1 MMQKMVT
8 VLDTDWGYMVAVWT
22 DMGLWELDFPV
33 DSKPKEVESEITEEV
48 SFWSNQLKQELNM
61 YWRGFAADFGVP
73 IDWRGYTSFQ
83 AAVLR
88 LTANIAYGQRTTY
101 GALAQEVGSPKA
113 ARAVGGAL
121 HRNRVPI
128 VIPCHRVVGSNG
140 SLTGFAGGL
149 ELKKALLLLE
159 SSDGQEMTKL

>member
-22 DMGLWELDFPV
+22 DIGLWELEFPV
-33 DSKPKEVESEITEEV
+33 PDKPENVEGEITQEV
-48 SFWSNQLKQELNM
+48 NFWSEQLRQELNM

-73 IDWRGYTSFQ
+73 VDWRGYTSFQ
-83 AAVLR
+83 TAVLKC
-88 LTANIAYGQRTTY
+88 TAAIAYGQRTTY
-101 GALAQEVGSPKA
+101 GALAQEVGSPKSS
-113 ARAVGGAL
+113 RAVGGAL

-128 VIPCHRVVGSNG
+128 VIPCHRVIGAKG
-140 SLTGFAGGL
+140 SLTGFAGGI

-159 SSDGQEMTKL
+159 SSKE